1 MKRFNDRLD
10 FHSEIIK
17 SDPQA
22 NPVKLLAYDI
32 SKYVETRELAFRD
45 IESIVKM
52 IGDEQAIERADR
64 LRSRAG
70 VTRLSSMNKSLAEIA
85 RTEAKKGLK
94 SFAKWAETAAQGIV
108 LTAHPTFST
117 YPHIYETL
125 GGIATKGSARSVA
138 EIQHL
143 KTLPYVQKA
152 PPTLQQEHVQTQ
164 ATLARI
170 QSAVDNVNRQIL
182 SVAKQAFPKEWTQIN
197 IRLLNVYSW
206 VGYDIDGR
214 TDISWTDA
222 IRLRLQEK
230 LDQLKTYEKI
240 ASKISKRYGFGDKLL
255 SRLQDAITST
265 GHDLVLFEKD
275 LSDKSNLIEA
285 ANHLTRKTKRRLR
298 NTKPLYKLIN
308 ADLKAAKSDEAR
320 LELVLLRSRIRCF
333 GLGTARIHFRVNARH
348 VMEGIRAEFGIS
360 DGALDTRTLVQR
372 AAKKTSGVQT
382 KAVNFASLAL
392 ETNTAHRQMILTA
405 QIHKYIDNETPIRLL
420 IAETEDD
427 LIPLGMLYLAKLYG
441 LENHLDISP
450 LFETAA
456 ALNNGGRI
464 IGKMLSHD
472 VYRNYIKKRGVMAIQ
487 TGFSDAGRF
496 MGQIPATLAIERLQS
511 HFAMEL
517 AKKGLK
523 NVSAIIF
530 NTHGESLGRGGHHG
544 TLFHRLD
551 YVMSPWAKLQFS
563 KRSLHLCHETSFQGG
578 DGFLWFQTDK
588 LAKASVTS
596 ILLSRLSDCE
606 DAANDP
612 FYTERDFSWDLF
624 RTMSSEQAQ
633 LYVNPDYV
641 SLLGIF
647 GQSLLVPTGSRAAKR
662 AAGGS
667 TAFNPR
673 TVRAIPHNAI
683 LQQFGIPAN
692 IYYGTGKIA
701 AIDPDAL
708 DALLKSSDRAKR
720 VFGLARK
727 ALLRSNS
734 YVLTAYGRLFDPG
747 FWIGRQL
754 SEQEP
759 HLAESCRMIANSLIH
774 NESRSRMVNLANFLR
789 LDFLNISGINSGQ
802 IEYERP
808 VVILHALRLAVIMK
822 MTLLATQLPR
832 YGQPGTSGIDI
843 LKDLQNLQAGPAVER
858 LKAAYPQK
866 GEDMS
871 WIDQLTEKSH
881 DHGNGSK
888 SYPHLVS
895 SIIKP
900 LERASELLKQ
910 ITVAVTH
917 RYDAYG

>member
-45 IESIVKM
+45 IESVVKT
-52 IGDEQAIERADR
+52 IADEQAIARAER

-70 VTRLSSMNKSLAEIA
+70 VTRISSMQKSIA
-85 RTEAKKGLK
+85 AAAQTEAKKGFK
-94 SFAKWAETAAQGIV
+94 SFAKWSETAAQGIV

-117 YPHIYETL
+117 FPHIYETL
-125 GGIATKGSARSVA
+125 GSIASKGEKRSEK
-138 EIQHL
+138 EIKHL
-143 KTLPYVQKA
+143 KTLPYVQKT
-152 PPTLQQEHVQTQ
+152 PPTLQQEHAQTQ

-170 QSAVDNVNRQIL
+170 QSAIDGINRQIL
-182 SVAKQAFPKEWTQIN
+182 QVAQHAFPKQWTALN

-214 TDISWTDA
+214 TDISWADA
-222 IRLRLQEK
+222 LRLRLSEK
-230 LDQLKTYEKI
+230 LDQLSTYEKL
-240 ASKISKRYGFGDKLL
+240 AGKISKKHGLGEKLQT
-255 SRLQDAITST
+255 RLQDAITST
-265 GHDLVLFEKD
+265 GKDLVLFEKD
-275 LSDKSNLIEA
+275 LTDKENLIEA
-285 ANHLTRKTKRRLR
+285 ANHLTRSSKRRLR
-298 NTKPLYKLIN
+298 NTKALYKLIN
-308 ADLKAAKSDEAR
+308 ADIKAAQSDEAR
-320 LELVLLRSRIRCF
+320 MELLLLRSRIRCF

-348 VMEGIRAEFGIS
+348 VMEGIRGEFGIS
-360 DGALDTRTLVQR
+360 DGAVDTRTLVQR
-372 AAKKTSGVQT
+372 AAEKTSGVKT
-382 KAVNFASLAL
+382 KAVNFASLAM

-420 IAETEDD
+420 IAETEDS

-464 IGKMLSHD
+464 IGKMLGHD
-472 VYRNYIKKRGVMAIQ
+472 VYRNYVKKRGVMAIQ

-496 MGQIPATLAIERLQS
+496 MGQVPATLAIERLQS

-517 AKKGLK
+517 AKKKLK

-544 TLFHRLD
+544 ALSNRLD
-551 YVMSPWAKLQFS
+551 YVMSPWAKLQFE
-563 KRSLHLCHETSFQGG
+563 KRGLHLCHETSFQGG

-588 LAKASVTS
+588 LAQASVTS
-596 ILLSRLSDCE
+596 ILLSRLSDCAE
-606 DAANDP
+606 AENDT

-633 LYVNPDYV
+633 LYANPDYV
-641 SLLGIF
+641 SLLGVF
-647 GQSLLVPTGSRAAKR
+647 GQSLLVPTGSRATKR

-701 AIDPDAL
+701 SIDPDAL
-708 DALLKSSDRAKR
+708 NALLKSSPRAKH

-759 HLAESCRMIANSLIH
+759 YLAESCRMIANSLIH

-802 IEYERP
+802 VEYDKP

-822 MTLLATQLPR
+822 MTLLATQLPQ

-871 WIDQLTEKSH
+871 WTDQLTEKSQEGGH
-881 DHGNGSK
+881 TK

-900 LERASELLKQ
+900 LERANELIKQ